1 MRAFAKLWKV
11 WIAVILFGVAAY
23 LYFVD
28 YRTEEIKYELTTA
41 QMQTMIAAQRSKL
54 NEDMAYADVQ
64 EEIEVA
70 KVDLAA
76 SRLDLYKHFPKEM
89 REEDQL
95 MYAVYLET
103 VFGTEIMVPVTTPQ
117 LGTPVPAPQLGF
129 DFGEIQAINV
139 LTDSSLILGLELVIN
154 YETTY
159 DGFKE
164 MINYLATD
172 SRITSVKSAIM
183 NYDEEKD
190 VMTGYLTL
198 TIYML
203 ESPAVQYT
211 APDIAVPET
220 GKDNVYAEPADPAKS
235 K

>member
-1 MRAFAKLWKV
+1 MKAIAKLWKV
-11 WIAVILFGVAAY
+11 WIALILFGVAAY

-28 YRTEEIKYELTTA
+28 YRTEEITYELTAA
-41 QMQTMIAAQRSKL
+41 QMQTIIAAQRTKL
-54 NEDMAYADVQ
+54 NEDMAYADIQ
-64 EEIEVA
+64 EELETA
-70 KVDLAA
+70 KTDIAA

-103 VFGTEIMVPVTTPQ
+103 VFGTEIRVPVVSPQ
-117 LGTPVPAPQLGF
+117 LGTTVPAPQLGF
-129 DFGEIQAINV
+129 EFGEIQALNILSDN
-139 LTDSSLILGLELVIN
+139 SLILGLELMIN

-172 SRITSVKSAIM
+172 SRITSVKSATM
-183 NYDEEKD
+183 SYDEKND
-190 VMTGYLTL
+190 VLTGYLTL
-198 TIYML
+198 QIYML

-211 APDIAVPET
+211 APDVAVPET
-220 GKDNVYAEPADPAKS
+220 GKDNVYLTPTTK